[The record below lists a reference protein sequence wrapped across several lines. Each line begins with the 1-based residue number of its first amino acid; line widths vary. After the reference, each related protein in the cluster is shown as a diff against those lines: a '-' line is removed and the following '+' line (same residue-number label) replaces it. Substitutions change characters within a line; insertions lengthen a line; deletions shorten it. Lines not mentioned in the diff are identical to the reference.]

1 MRVRSSL
8 HKNESKFAQ
17 SQDESSLYEYKL
29 CIPVYMRRVELPLSS
44 QNKDRCRMPIEYESF
59 ESEVSLVAEV
69 RKNGFHKIGRVT

>member
-17 SQDESSLYEYKL
+17 SQDESSLYEYEL